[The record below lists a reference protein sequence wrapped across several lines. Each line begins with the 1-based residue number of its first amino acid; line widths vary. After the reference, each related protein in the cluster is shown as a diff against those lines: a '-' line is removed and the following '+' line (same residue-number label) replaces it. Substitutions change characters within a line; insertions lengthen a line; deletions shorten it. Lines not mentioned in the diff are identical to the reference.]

1 MSTLEQIQRSLSTP
15 INIVN
20 NLGVENEKKIS
31 RKKSLNKLGRK
42 KTVSFSNNI
51 SIINVDSWKN
61 YNIDVSESGGCMA
74 WDIRKNEEKRAEEEK
89 KRKKLEE
96 EGCCIIL

>member
-1 MSTLEQIQRSLSTP
+1 MSTLEQIQRSYSTP

-31 RKKSLNKLGRK
+31 RQKSLNKFGRK

-51 SIINVDSWKN
+51 SIINVDSWKS

-74 WDIRKNEEKRAEEEK
+74 WDIKKNEEKRMEEEK

-96 EGCCIIL
+96 GCCIIL